1 MQALKR
7 HALIE
12 QPAWF
17 RLYLKAP
24 QPLLQATNRHAT
36 PKAEY
41 CAQSHVRPSWFFAV
55 LKTPTDRNSGMF
67 GAHFWLKQNKLSE
80 APVSVAR
87 EEHRSGVK
95 RSRRYGDALTPPLQG
110 STVTS
115 FRRKPKHFALQLST
129 LRGRL

>member
-12 QPAWF
+12 QPAWV

-24 QPLLQATNRHAT
+24 QPPLQATNRHAT

-55 LKTPTDRNSGMF
+55 LKTPTGRNSGMF
-67 GAHFWLKQNKLSE
+67 GAQFWLKQNKLSK

-87 EEHRSGVK
+87 EEYRSGVK
-95 RSRRYGDALTPPLQG
+95 RSRSSLSA
-110 STVTS
+110 
-115 FRRKPKHFALQLST
+115 KPCPSASVLSAWHAERQQES
-129 LRGRL
+129 LAE

>member
-24 QPLLQATNRHAT
+24 QPPLQATNRHAT

-55 LKTPTDRNSGMF
+55 LKTPTGRNSGMF
-67 GAHFWLKQNKLSE
+67 GAQFRLKQNKLSK

-87 EEHRSGVK
+87 EKYRSGVK
-95 RSRRYGDALTPPLQG
+95 RSRSSLSA
-110 STVTS
+110 
-115 FRRKPKHFALQLST
+115 KPCPSVSVLSAWHAERQQES
-129 LRGRL
+129 LAE